1 MITGGASFIVRN
13 NSFITA
19 EQILNLSEQELL
31 NILLTS
37 QENQFNPKKPWEE
50 NTVNATI
57 DFCIELLTNNS
68 IQNCKKNFGLS

>member
-1 MITGGASFIVRN
+1 M
-13 NSFITA
+13 
-19 EQILNLSEQELL
+19 
-31 NILLTS
+31 LTS
-37 QENQFNPKKPWEE
+37 QENQFNPKKLWEE